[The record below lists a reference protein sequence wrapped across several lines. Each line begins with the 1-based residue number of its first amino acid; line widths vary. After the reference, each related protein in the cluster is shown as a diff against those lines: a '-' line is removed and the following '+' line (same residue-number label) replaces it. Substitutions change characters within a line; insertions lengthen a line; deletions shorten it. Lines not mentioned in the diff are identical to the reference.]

1 MSDITKRQS
10 LEAYNLIRDYCRQQ
24 TGNCTDCLFQ
34 MDDSENDDVCACL
47 FEYEGSANE
56 WRGLDLD

>member
-1 MSDITKRQS
+1 MADISKGQA
-10 LEAYNLIRDYCRQQ
+10 LESYNLIRDYCRQQ

-34 MDDSENDDVCACL
+34 MDDSGDENINACL
-47 FEYEGSANE
+47 FEYEGSAKE